1 MVEKEDP
8 SGFDL
13 GKSFAYFQ
21 KIVRESGPAATAS
34 YTLLA
39 SVLIFTILGW
49 YMDKVQATGPF
60 WILIGI
66 GFGLIAGFYHL
77 AKMIWSKKQ

>member
-66 GFGLIAGFYHL
+66 GLGLVTGFYHL

>member
-1 MVEKEDP
+1 MVEKENP
-8 SGFDL
+8 SGFEL
-13 GKSFAYFQ
+13 SKSFAYFQ

-66 GFGLIAGFYHL
+66 GLGLVTGFYHL

>member
-1 MVEKEDP
+1 MVEKEDR
-8 SGFDL
+8 SGYEL

-21 KIVRESGPAATAS
+21 KIVRESGPAATVS

-60 WILIGI
+60 WILIGL
-66 GFGLIAGFYHL
+66 GLGLVTGFYHL
-77 AKMIWSKKQ
+77 AKMIWSKK

>member
-1 MVEKEDP
+1 MVKKED
-8 SGFDL
+8 SSSFEL

-66 GFGLIAGFYHL
+66 GLGLVTGFYHL